1 MRAWLYSPAVDGLFI
16 LGPGLA
22 VTAVLFAFPGL
33 FAGQESVP
41 PWLWLLLIVG
51 VDVTHVY
58 STLYRTYFDRE
69 ELAAHPLRYRLVP
82 LVGWTAGVL
91 LYRADPLLFWRV
103 LAYLAVYHFVRQ
115 QYGFFM
121 IYRRAD
127 PPSPRWQLW
136 LDKAV
141 IYAAPLYPL
150 LYWHTHLPRAFEW
163 FVAGDFLALPAWLEP
178 PGRWLYLLLLA
189 GYLLKEGWMLTRGI
203 PFNLP
208 RNLLLLGTAG
218 SWYAGI
224 VLFNGDLAF
233 TAANVLAHG
242 IPYMALVWIYG
253 RKASAKQKERRTI
266 DRFFSPRLLPVY
278 LGIPLL
284 LAWLEEALW
293 DGVIWR
299 DHATLFGWFH
309 ALPKLAD
316 PATLSWLVPLFALPQ
331 ITHYLLDGFLWRVRK
346 PDAGL
351 GVVLPVLSGNR

>member
-1 MRAWLYSPAVDGLFI
+1 MKAWLHSPAVDGTFI

-22 VTAVLFAFPGL
+22 VTAALFLLPDLFA
-33 FAGQESVP
+33 AQEAVP

-58 STLYRTYFDRE
+58 TTLYRTYFDKA
-69 ELAAHPLRYRLVP
+69 ELAAHPIRYRLVP
-82 LVGWTAGVL
+82 LIGWTIGVL
-91 LYRADPLLFWRV
+91 LYRADPMLFWRV
-103 LAYLAVYHFVRQ
+103 LAYLAVFHFVRQ

-127 PPSPRWQLW
+127 SPSPRWQLRI
-136 LDKAV
+136 DQAV

-150 LYWHTHLPRAFEW
+150 LYWHTHLPRVFEW
-163 FVAGDFLALPAWLEP
+163 FVAGDFLTLPLWMDPLGKVVYA
-178 PGRWLYLLLLA
+178 LLLA
-189 GYLLKEGWMLTRGI
+189 AYVTKEAWRTTQGV
-203 PFNLP
+203 PFNVP

-253 RKASAKQKERRTI
+253 KKNTSSTHPRFI
-266 DRFFSPRLLPVY
+266 DCFFSKRLLPLY
-278 LGIPLL
+278 LGIPLA
-284 LAWLEEALW
+284 LAWAEEALW
-293 DGVIWR
+293 DGLVWR
-299 DHATLFGWFH
+299 DHPTLFGWFH
-309 ALPKLAD
+309 ALPKFAD
-316 PATLSWLVPLFALPQ
+316 PMILAWLVPLLALPQ

-346 PDAGL
+346 SNTQ
-351 GVVLPVLSGNR
+351 VLMHVPA